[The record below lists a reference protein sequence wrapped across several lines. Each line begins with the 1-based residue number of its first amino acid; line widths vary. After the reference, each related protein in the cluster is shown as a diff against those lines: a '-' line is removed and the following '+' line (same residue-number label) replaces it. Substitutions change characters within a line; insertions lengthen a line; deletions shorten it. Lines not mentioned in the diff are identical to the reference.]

1 MTAAP
6 KASIL
11 LGIDVGT
18 SGAKVVATDL
28 EGRLVRSGTAR
39 YGTRVDADDGGAE
52 QQADSWW
59 EAITS
64 VAPRV
69 VAGDHVLGVAVTSQA
84 PTLVPVDDEGRAT
97 GPALTWLDRRAVAE
111 AREIAEIAPGHRN
124 GADPFFGTAK
134 LPWLLR
140 HWPRVGART
149 HHVLSANGYV
159 AARLTGRISLDDSTA
174 SLMQAFDESTG
185 TFDERLRGRGLGIE
199 LLPPIMKTTDVIGA
213 VTPRA
218 AAATG
223 IPAGTPVAAGAV
235 DSVGSALEAG
245 ALEIGDPLVDM
256 TGFSSATVLAVPAG
270 THVPGFI
277 HERHCLPGV
286 DLLITAQVTAGATV
300 DWVNRLAGGGRDLRE
315 ATTLLARPRPSRLT
329 TVPSFAGERTPT
341 WNTRARGVIDGVDLA
356 TDGEE
361 IMLSVLEGNSME
373 LADDVAEL
381 RARGFSVDR
390 VLGTGGGAASAAW
403 LQIKADVLGVPVLH
417 PRVGHGAAQGAS
429 YLAGLAVGVH
439 DQSSL
444 RRFAADIDQE
454 FTPDAELHARYES
467 RRDHFS
473 RVRELNRART
483 DQAAT
488 PAAAGENPHRTTI
501 PTSEEH

>member
-1 MTAAP
+1 MTAP

-11 LGIDVGT
+11 LGIDIGT

-28 EGRLVRSGTAR
+28 KGRLVRSGTAR
-39 YGTRVDADDGGAE
+39 YETEVDAEGGGAE
-52 QQADSWW
+52 QQAGSWW

-64 VAPRV
+64 VAPEV
-69 VAGDHVLGVAVTSQA
+69 VAGAHVLGVAVTSQS
-84 PTLVPVDDEGRAT
+84 PTLVPVDEAGREV

-111 AREIAEIAPGHRN
+111 AQEIAEIAPGHRN

-140 HWPRVGART
+140 HRPGIAART
-149 HHVLSANGYV
+149 HRVVSANGYI
-159 AARLTGRISLDDSTA
+159 AARLTGRVTLDDSSA
-174 SLMQAFDESTG
+174 SLMQAFDETTG
-185 TFDERLRGRGLGIE
+185 TFDERLMGRGLGIE
-199 LLPPIMKTTDVIGA
+199 LLPPIVPTTGLIGT

-218 AAATG
+218 EAETG
-223 IPAGTPVAAGAV
+223 IPAGTLVAAGAV

-245 ALEIGDPLVDM
+245 ALEVGDPLVDM
-256 TGFSSATVLAVPAG
+256 TGFSSATVLAVAAG

-300 DWVNRLAGGGRDLRE
+300 DWVNRLVGGGLDLRDS
-315 ATTLLARPRPSRLT
+315 ATLLARRRPSRLT

-341 WNTRARGVIDGVDLA
+341 WNTGARGVIDGVDLT
-356 TDGEE
+356 TDGVE
-361 IMLSVLEGNSME
+361 IMLSVLEGNAMA

-381 RARGFSVDR
+381 RSRGFLVDR
-390 VLGTGGGAASAAW
+390 ILGTGGGSASAAW
-403 LQIKADVLGVPVLH
+403 LQIKSDVLGVPVLR

-439 DQSSL
+439 DPGAL
-444 RRFAADIDQE
+444 RHFAADIEQR
-454 FTPDAELHARYES
+454 FTPDPEAHARYE
-467 RRDHFS
+467 RRREHFA

-483 DQAAT
+483 DEA
-488 PAAAGENPHRTTI
+488 PHQ
-501 PTSEEH
+501 